1 MRDIRL
7 LALDL
12 DGTLTNNE
20 KRVSAKNK
28 EYIRRAQDKGIKVIL
43 ASGRPVIGIKGIA
56 NELELWNQGG
66 YILAYNGGHI
76 IDCRTG
82 ADLVRHTVPMEYV
95 HDICEVNHK
104 FAVCPL
110 TYNEIGVICENDT
123 DPYVH
128 QEGYNNSI
136 PIVKVD
142 NLEEQIT
149 APVVKFMVVGEP
161 EELMKAYGYLKK
173 KLKGKLNLFF
183 SEPYFMEITPLGI
196 EKASALRRLSEILG
210 TTAGQMMACGDGLN
224 DIPMLKYAGLGVA
237 MANAYEETKK
247 AADYIA
253 PSNEDDGVAE
263 AIQNFILEEG

>member
-104 FAVCPL
+104 FA
-110 TYNEIGVICENDT
+110 DRK
-123 DPYVH
+123 
-128 QEGYNNSI
+128 S
-136 PIVKVD
+136 
-142 NLEEQIT
+142 
-149 APVVKFMVVGEP
+149 VV
-161 EELMKAYGYLKK
+161 
-173 KLKGKLNLFF
+173 
-183 SEPYFMEITPLGI
+183 
-196 EKASALRRLSEILG
+196 
-210 TTAGQMMACGDGLN
+210 
-224 DIPMLKYAGLGVA
+224 
-237 MANAYEETKK
+237 
-247 AADYIA
+247 
-253 PSNEDDGVAE
+253 
-263 AIQNFILEEG
+263 